1 MRTKAKLSSEV
12 ADLGC
17 SVTNQTDDEQLIET
31 VAMMTMTKRKM
42 KRVVVVGGTHVKAT
56 NKHSVSASSPKEL
69 IVKCDKLQWSPT
81 VSRFSHLTFNQH

>member
-42 KRVVVVGGTHVKAT
+42 KRVVVVGGGGTHVKAT

-69 IVKCDKLQWSPT
+69 IVKCDKLQ
-81 VSRFSHLTFNQH
+81 

>member
-42 KRVVVVGGTHVKAT
+42 KRVVGGYTCKG
-56 NKHSVSASSPKEL
+56 NK
-69 IVKCDKLQWSPT
+69 
-81 VSRFSHLTFNQH
+81 

>member
-42 KRVVVVGGTHVKAT
+42 KRVVVGGGGYTCKG
-56 NKHSVSASSPKEL
+56 NK
-69 IVKCDKLQWSPT
+69 
-81 VSRFSHLTFNQH
+81 

>member
-69 IVKCDKLQWSPT
+69 IVKCDKLQ
-81 VSRFSHLTFNQH
+81 